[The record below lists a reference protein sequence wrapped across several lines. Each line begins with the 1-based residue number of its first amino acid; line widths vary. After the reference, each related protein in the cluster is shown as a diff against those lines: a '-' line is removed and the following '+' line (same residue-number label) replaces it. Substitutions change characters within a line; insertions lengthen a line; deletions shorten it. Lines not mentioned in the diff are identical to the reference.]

1 MVFILVFI
9 NDFETKIYSLI
20 AMQVIRV
27 NYSYWIRSFNL
38 MKDQIIEILNEII
51 YLVLIVL
58 LTQYTDFDK
67 WTKLATFVYIG
78 IILSYTWV
86 LLAFSIFAFIKAIL
100 RVDLVKKF
108 LKNLLIKFKIWLRN
122 DNQNDNHEIDD
133 SSESRPH
140 RAFSEI
146 SYSVEH
152 NQDSIRVEYMY
163 SLDSVEDINHRMHTS
178 YQL

>member
-122 DNQNDNHEIDD
+122 DNQNDNHEIHD